1 MIQGG
6 ESARNSMHTPEMS
19 LKSPTGEGAIAALE
33 AAGIQ
38 TVHVGILD
46 IDSCLR
52 ERRLPLSQAIA
63 ALRGPYSFPNV
74 VFKWDTGETVYDP
87 TETFQDEAAR
97 IDPTTARRYPFEP
110 NAALFIADFIGPS
123 AEIAPR
129 SVLRRQIERAD
140 ALGYAVQAGIECE
153 FTVLAETASS
163 LREKGFHRLQPWAP
177 DNRCYAGDTAAAYA
191 DLVTE
196 IEGLAR
202 QLDIPLYSL
211 GTELGPGCLEATL
224 LAREPLAAADDFA
237 LFRGFTKAFCRN
249 RGLTASFMAQLG
261 EGFQG
266 LSGHVHLSLRDRDG
280 KAVFADTT
288 RSDGMSATMRHFIGG
303 LLQALPDFTAM
314 CAHTVNAYRRM
325 VPGNWAP
332 RTPTWGFRNY
342 SVAVR
347 AVTGEPST
355 TRIEFRVPAAD
366 TNPHLAMAMMLGAGL
381 RGIERRIEPPPSCAG
396 DARAIVP
403 EGLRPLPGT
412 LDEAA
417 GRLASCAEARSLF
430 GDAFVEHFAMT
441 RRHEDAVLRRHV
453 SAAERARYLEAL

>member
-1 MIQGG
+1 MQNRMQAVEVGL
-6 ESARNSMHTPEMS
+6 A
-19 LKSPTGEGAIAALE
+19 SPTGEGAIAALE

-46 IDSCLR
+46 MDSCLR
-52 ERRLPLSQAIA
+52 ERRLPLPQAIA

-74 VFKWDTGETVYDP
+74 VFKWDIGEAVYDP
-87 TETFQDEAAR
+87 SETFQDEAAR
-97 IDPTTARRYPFEP
+97 IDPTTGRHYPFEP
-110 NAALFIADFIGPS
+110 DAALFIADFIGPS

-129 SVLRRQIERAD
+129 SVLHRQIERAS
-140 ALGYAVQAGIECE
+140 ALGYAVQAGVECE
-153 FTVLAETASS
+153 FTVLAETANS
-163 LREKGFHRLQPWAP
+163 LREKGFERLQPWAP

-191 DLVTE
+191 ELVTE
-196 IEGLAR
+196 IEGLAGR
-202 QLDIPLYSL
+202 LGIPLYSL

-224 LAREPLAAADDFA
+224 LAREPMAAADDFA

-249 RGLTASFMAQLG
+249 RGLTAAFMAQLG
-261 EGFQG
+261 QGFQG
-266 LSGHVHLSLRDRDG
+266 LSGHLHLSLHGRDG
-280 KAVFADTT
+280 KTVFVDAD
-288 RSDGMSATMRHFIGG
+288 RSDGMSLTMRHFIGG
-303 LLQALPDFTAM
+303 LLQMLPDLTAM

-355 TRIEFRVPAAD
+355 TRIEFRVPATD

-381 RGIERRIEPPPSCAG
+381 YGIEHRIEPPPSCEG
-396 DARAIVP
+396 DARGIVP

-412 LDEAA
+412 LNEAA
-417 GRLASCAEARSLF
+417 ERLAASAEARSLF
-430 GDAFVEHFAMT
+430 GNAFVDHFAMT
-441 RRHEDAVLRRHV
+441 RRHEDDVLRRHV

>member
-1 MIQGG
+1 MEPVEG
-6 ESARNSMHTPEMS
+6 S
-19 LKSPTGEGAIAALE
+19 LASSTGEGLIAALE
-33 AAGIQ
+33 AAGIR
-38 TVHVGILD
+38 TVHVGIPDL
-46 IDSCLR
+46 DSCLR
-52 ERRLPLSQAIA
+52 ERRLPLPQAVA

-74 VFKWDTGETVYDP
+74 VFKWDTGESVYDP
-87 TETFQDEAAR
+87 SETFQDEAAR
-97 IDPTTARRYPFEP
+97 IDPTTARHYPFEP
-110 NAALFIADFIGPS
+110 DAALVIADFIGPS

-129 SVLRRQIERAD
+129 SVLRRQIERAS
-140 ALGYAVQAGIECE
+140 AMGYVVQAGVECE
-153 FTVLAETASS
+153 FTVLEETASS
-163 LREKGFHRLQPWAP
+163 LREKGFERLRPWAP
-177 DNRCYAGDTAAAYA
+177 DNRCYAGDTAAVYA
-191 DLVTE
+191 DLVTG
-196 IEGLAR
+196 IEGLAGR
-202 QLDIPLYSL
+202 LGIPLYSI

-224 LAREPLAAADDFA
+224 LAREPMAAADDFA
-237 LFRGFTKAFCRN
+237 LFRGFTKAFCRS

-261 EGFQG
+261 QGFQG
-266 LSGHVHLSLRDRDG
+266 LSGHIHLSLRDRDDRPLF
-280 KAVFADTT
+280 VDTA

-303 LLQALPDFTAM
+303 LLQMLPDLTAM

-347 AVTGEPST
+347 AVMGEPLT

-381 RGIERRIEPPPSCAG
+381 SGIERRVEPPPPCEG
-396 DARAIVP
+396 DARGIVP
-403 EGLRPLPGT
+403 EGLTPLPGT

-417 GRLASCAEARSLF
+417 GRLASSVEARSLF
-430 GDAFVEHFAMT
+430 GDAFVEHFTTT